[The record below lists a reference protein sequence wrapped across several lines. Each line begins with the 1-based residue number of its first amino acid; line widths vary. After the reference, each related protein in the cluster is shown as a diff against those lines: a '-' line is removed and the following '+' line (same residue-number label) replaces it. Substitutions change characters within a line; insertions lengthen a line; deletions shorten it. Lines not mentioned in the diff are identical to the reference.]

1 MKQTFIAWLIAA
13 RLRTLPLSLSGIF
26 FGATVALAIENFD
39 PSIFHRALIVT
50 ISLQVLSN
58 FANDLGDGLKGTDNE
73 NRIGPKRALQAG
85 LLSARELKTGIVVL
99 VILTGLAIYQLL
111 QGANLNSTSY
121 AVLAILGVLSIVAAL
136 TYTLGKKPYGYYGL
150 GDFMVFF
157 FFGGVAVLGTIVLFA
172 PKIPFYAIGY
182 TLTAGSLSTAV
193 LNLNNMRDHQSD
205 KASGKNT
212 LVVRMGVERAK
223 IYHYLLLITAYIG
236 FTFSTIAVLS
246 TSSIF
251 LLLAFIFLIPHI
263 QKVRKVED
271 YRNLD
276 DELKKIALFCFLL
289 SVISFAIAY
298 FKGCILIFI
307 NTF

>member
-1 MKQTFIAWLIAA
+1 MKQTFIAWLTAA

-26 FGATVALAIENFD
+26 FGATVVLSVEKFD
-39 PSIFHRALIVT
+39 PSVFHWALVVT

-99 VILTGLAIYQLL
+99 VLLTGLAIYQLL
-111 QGANLNSTSY
+111 QIANLNSTSY
-121 AVLAILGVLSIVAAL
+121 AVLAVLGALSIVAAL

-157 FFGGVAVLGTIVLFA
+157 FFGGVAVFGTIVLFT
-172 PKIPFYAIGY
+172 PDIPLYAIGY
-182 TLTAGSLSTAV
+182 TMTAGALSTAV

-212 LVVRMGVERAK
+212 LVVRMGVGRAK
-223 IYHYLLLITAYIG
+223 IYHYLLLITAYVG
-236 FTFSTIAVLS
+236 FTFSTIAVLGPN
-246 TSSIF
+246 SIF
-251 LLLAFIFLIPHI
+251 LVLAFVFLIPHI
-263 QKVRKVED
+263 QRVRKVED
-271 YRNLD
+271 YRKLD
-276 DELKKIALFCFLL
+276 GELKKIALFCFVL
-289 SVISFAIAY
+289 SVVSFTIA
-298 FKGCILIFI
+298 FLK
-307 NTF
+307 

>member
-26 FGATVALAIENFD
+26 FGATVVLSVEKFD
-39 PSIFHRALIVT
+39 PSVFHWALVVT

-85 LLSARELKTGIVVL
+85 LLSARELKTGIVIL
-99 VILTGLAIYQLL
+99 ILLTGLAIYQLL
-111 QGANLNSTSY
+111 QIANLNSTSY
-121 AVLAILGVLSIVAAL
+121 AVLAVLGALSIVAAL

-157 FFGGVAVLGTIVLFA
+157 FFGGVAVFGTIVLFT
-172 PKIPFYAIGY
+172 PDIPLYAIGY
-182 TLTAGSLSTAV
+182 TMTAGALSTAV

-212 LVVRMGVERAK
+212 LVVRMGVGRAK
-223 IYHYLLLITAYIG
+223 IYHYLLLITAYVG
-236 FTFSTIAVLS
+236 FTFSTIAVLGPN
-246 TSSIF
+246 SIF
-251 LLLAFIFLIPHI
+251 LVLAFVFLIPHI
-263 QKVRKVED
+263 QRVRKVED
-271 YRNLD
+271 YRKLD
-276 DELKKIALFCFLL
+276 GELKKIALFCFVL
-289 SVISFAIAY
+289 SVVSFTIA
-298 FKGCILIFI
+298 FLK
-307 NTF
+307 

>member
-26 FGATVALAIENFD
+26 FGATVALAIEKFD
-39 PSIFHRALIVT
+39 PSVFHWALIVT

-85 LLSARELKTGIVVL
+85 LLSARELKTGIVIL

-121 AVLAILGVLSIVAAL
+121 TVLAVLGALSIVAAL

-157 FFGGVAVLGTIVLFA
+157 FFGGVAVLGTIVLFT

-182 TLTAGSLSTAV
+182 ALTAGSLSTAV

-246 TSSIF
+246 PSSIF
-251 LLLAFIFLIPHI
+251 LVLVFVFLIPHI

-276 DELKKIALFCFLL
+276 TELKKVALFCFLL
-289 SVISFAIAY
+289 SVISFTIAY
-298 FKGCILIFI
+298 FK
-307 NTF
+307 

>member
-26 FGATVALAIENFD
+26 FGATVVLSIENFD
-39 PSIFHRALIVT
+39 PSVFHWALVVT
-50 ISLQVLSN
+50 ISLQILSN

-85 LLSARELKTGIVVL
+85 LLSARELKTGILVL
-99 VILTGLAIYQLL
+99 VILTGLAIYKLL
-111 QGANLNSTSY
+111 QRANLNSTSY
-121 AVLAILGVLSIVAAL
+121 TVLAVLGALSIVAAL

-157 FFGGVAVLGTIVLFA
+157 FFGGVAVLGTIVLFT
-172 PKIPFYAIGY
+172 PNIPFYAVGY
-182 TLTAGSLSTAV
+182 ALTAGSLSTAV
-193 LNLNNMRDHQSD
+193 LNLNNMRDHLSD

-212 LVVRMGVERAK
+212 LVVRMGVERSK
-223 IYHYLLLITAYIG
+223 IYHFLLLITAYIG

-246 TSSIF
+246 PSRIF
-251 LLLAFIFLIPHI
+251 LLLAFVFLIPHI

-271 YRNLD
+271 FRNLD
-276 DELKKIALFCFLL
+276 GELKKVALFCFVL
-289 SVISFAIAY
+289 SVVSFTLAY
-298 FKGCILIFI
+298 LK
-307 NTF
+307 

>member
-1 MKQTFIAWLIAA
+1 MKQTFIAWLTAA

-26 FGATVALAIENFD
+26 FGATVALAIKNFD
-39 PSIFHRALIVT
+39 PSVFHWALIVT

-121 AVLAILGVLSIVAAL
+121 AVLAILGALSIVAAL

-157 FFGGVAVLGTIVLFA
+157 FFGGVAVLGTIVLFT
-172 PKIPFYAIGY
+172 PNIPIYAIGY
-182 TLTAGSLSTAV
+182 TLTAGALSTAV

-246 TSSIF
+246 TNSIF
-251 LLLAFIFLIPHI
+251 LVLSFIFLIPHI

-276 DELKKIALFCFLL
+276 GELKKIALFCFVL
-289 SVISFAIAY
+289 SIVSFTIAY
-298 FKGCILIFI
+298 LK
-307 NTF
+307 

>member
-39 PSIFHRALIVT
+39 PSVFHWALIVT

-85 LLSARELKTGIVVL
+85 LLSARELKTGIVIL

-111 QGANLNSTSY
+111 QGANLNSSSY

-157 FFGGVAVLGTIVLFA
+157 FFGGVAVLGTIVLFT

-246 TSSIF
+246 TSCIF
-251 LLLAFIFLIPHI
+251 LVLAFIFLIPHI

-276 DELKKIALFCFLL
+276 DELKKIALFCFFL

-298 FKGCILIFI
+298 FK
-307 NTF
+307 

>member
-26 FGATVALAIENFD
+26 FGATVALAIEKFD
-39 PSIFHRALIVT
+39 PSVFHWALIVT

-85 LLSARELKTGIVVL
+85 LLSARELKTGIVIL

-157 FFGGVAVLGTIVLFA
+157 FFGGVAVLGTIVLFT
-172 PKIPFYAIGY
+172 PKIPFYAVGY

-212 LVVRMGVERAK
+212 LVVRMGVRRAK

-251 LLLAFIFLIPHI
+251 LVLAFVFIIPHI

-271 YRNLD
+271 YKNLD
-276 DELKKIALFCFLL
+276 DELKKIALFCFFL

-298 FKGCILIFI
+298 FK
-307 NTF
+307 

>member
-26 FGATVALAIENFD
+26 FGATVVLSIENFD
-39 PSIFHRALIVT
+39 PSVFHWALVVT
-50 ISLQVLSN
+50 ISLQILSN

-85 LLSARELKTGIVVL
+85 LLSARELKTGILVL
-99 VILTGLAIYQLL
+99 VILTGLAIYKLL
-111 QGANLNSTSY
+111 QRANLNNTSY
-121 AVLAILGVLSIVAAL
+121 TVLAVLGALSIVAAL

-157 FFGGVAVLGTIVLFA
+157 FFGGVAVLGTIVLFT
-172 PKIPFYAIGY
+172 PNIPFYAVGY
-182 TLTAGSLSTAV
+182 ALTAGSLSTAV

-212 LVVRMGVERAK
+212 LVVRMGVERSK
-223 IYHYLLLITAYIG
+223 IYHFLLLITAYIG

-246 TSSIF
+246 PSRIF
-251 LLLAFIFLIPHI
+251 LLLTFVFLIPHI

-271 YRNLD
+271 FRNLD
-276 DELKKIALFCFLL
+276 GELKKVALFCFVL
-289 SVISFAIAY
+289 SVVSFTIAY
-298 FKGCILIFI
+298 LK
-307 NTF
+307 

>member
-1 MKQTFIAWLIAA
+1 MKQTFIAWLTAA

-26 FGATVALAIENFD
+26 FGATVVLSVEKFD
-39 PSIFHRALIVT
+39 PSVFHWALVVT

-99 VILTGLAIYQLL
+99 VLLTGLAIYQLL
-111 QGANLNSTSY
+111 QIANLNSTSY
-121 AVLAILGVLSIVAAL
+121 AVLAVLGVLSIVAAL

-157 FFGGVAVLGTIVLFA
+157 FFGVVAVLGTIVLFTLD
-172 PKIPFYAIGY
+172 IPLYAIGY
-182 TLTAGSLSTAV
+182 TMTAGALSTAV

-212 LVVRMGVERAK
+212 LVVRMGVGRAK
-223 IYHYLLLITAYIG
+223 IYHYLLLITAYVG
-236 FTFSTIAVLS
+236 FTFSTIAVLGPN
-246 TSSIF
+246 SIF
-251 LLLAFIFLIPHI
+251 LVLAFVFLIPHI
-263 QKVRKVED
+263 QRVRKVED

-276 DELKKIALFCFLL
+276 GELKKIALFCFVL
-289 SVISFAIAY
+289 SVVSFTIA
-298 FKGCILIFI
+298 FLK
-307 NTF
+307 

>member
-1 MKQTFIAWLIAA
+1 MKQTFIAWLTAA

-26 FGATVALAIENFD
+26 FGATLALAIENFD
-39 PSIFHRALIVT
+39 PSVFHWALVVT

-111 QGANLNSTSY
+111 QIANLNSTSY
-121 AVLAILGVLSIVAAL
+121 AVLAVLGALSIVAAL

-246 TSSIF
+246 PSSIF
-251 LLLAFIFLIPHI
+251 LVLAFVFIIPHI

-276 DELKKIALFCFLL
+276 DELKKIALFCFFL

-298 FKGCILIFI
+298 FK
-307 NTF
+307 

>member
-1 MKQTFIAWLIAA
+1 MKQTFIAWLTAA

-26 FGATVALAIENFD
+26 FGATVALAIKNFN
-39 PSIFHRALIVT
+39 PSVFHWALIVT

-85 LLSARELKTGIVVL
+85 LLSARELKIGIVVL

-121 AVLAILGVLSIVAAL
+121 AVLAVLGALSIVAAL

-157 FFGGVAVLGTIVLFA
+157 FFGGVAVLGTIILFT
-172 PKIPFYAIGY
+172 PKIPYSAIGY

-223 IYHYLLLITAYIG
+223 IYHYLLLITAFIG
-236 FTFSTIAVLS
+236 FTFSTITVLS
-246 TSSIF
+246 SSSVF
-251 LLLAFIFLIPHI
+251 LVLAFVFLIPHI

-289 SVISFAIAY
+289 SVVSFTIAY
-298 FKGCILIFI
+298 LK
-307 NTF
+307 

>member
-26 FGATVALAIENFD
+26 FGATVALAIEKFD
-39 PSIFHRALIVT
+39 PSVFHWALIVT

-85 LLSARELKTGIVVL
+85 LLSARELKTGIVIL

-111 QGANLNSTSY
+111 QGANLNSSSY

-157 FFGGVAVLGTIVLFA
+157 FFGGVAVLGTIVLFT

-236 FTFSTIAVLS
+236 FSFSTIAVLS

-251 LLLAFIFLIPHI
+251 LVLAFIFLIPHI

-276 DELKKIALFCFLL
+276 DELKKIALFCFFL

-298 FKGCILIFI
+298 FK
-307 NTF
+307 

>member
-111 QGANLNSTSY
+111 QDAHLNSTSY
-121 AVLAILGVLSIVAAL
+121 AVLAILGALSIVAAL

-157 FFGGVAVLGTIVLFA
+157 FFGGVAVLGTIVLFT
-172 PKIPFYAIGY
+172 PKIPFYAVGY

-246 TSSIF
+246 TNRVF
-251 LLLAFIFLIPHI
+251 LVLAFVFIIPHI

-271 YRNLD
+271 YKNLD
-276 DELKKIALFCFLL
+276 DELKKIALFCFFL

-298 FKGCILIFI
+298 FK
-307 NTF
+307 

>member
-1 MKQTFIAWLIAA
+1 MKQTFIAWLTAA

-39 PSIFHRALIVT
+39 PSVFHWALIVT

-111 QGANLNSTSY
+111 QDAHLNSTSY
-121 AVLAILGVLSIVAAL
+121 AVLAILGALSIVAAL

-246 TSSIF
+246 TSSVF
-251 LLLAFIFLIPHI
+251 LVLAFVFIIPHI

-271 YRNLD
+271 YKNLD
-276 DELKKIALFCFLL
+276 DELKKIALFCFFL

-298 FKGCILIFI
+298 FK
-307 NTF
+307 

>member
-1 MKQTFIAWLIAA
+1 MKQTFIAWLTAA

-26 FGATVALAIENFD
+26 FGATVALAIKNFN
-39 PSIFHRALIVT
+39 PSVFHWALIVT

-85 LLSARELKTGIVVL
+85 LLSARELKTGIVIL

-121 AVLAILGVLSIVAAL
+121 AVLAVLGALSIVAAL

-157 FFGGVAVLGTIVLFA
+157 FFGGVAVLGTIILFT
-172 PKIPFYAIGY
+172 PKIPYSAIGY

-236 FTFSTIAVLS
+236 FTFSTITVLS
-246 TSSIF
+246 SSSVF
-251 LLLAFIFLIPHI
+251 LVLAFGFLIPHI

-289 SVISFAIAY
+289 SVVSFTIAY
-298 FKGCILIFI
+298 LK
-307 NTF
+307 

>member
-1 MKQTFIAWLIAA
+1 MKQTFIAWLTAA

-26 FGATVALAIENFD
+26 FGATVVLSVEKFD
-39 PSIFHRALIVT
+39 PSVFHWALVVT

-99 VILTGLAIYQLL
+99 VLLTGLAIYQLL
-111 QGANLNSTSY
+111 QIANLNSTSY
-121 AVLAILGVLSIVAAL
+121 AVLAVLGALSIVAAL

-157 FFGGVAVLGTIVLFA
+157 FFGGVAVLGTIVLFT
-172 PKIPFYAIGY
+172 PDIPLYAIGY
-182 TLTAGSLSTAV
+182 TMTAGALSTAV

-212 LVVRMGVERAK
+212 LVVRMGVGRAK
-223 IYHYLLLITAYIG
+223 IYHYLLLITAYVG
-236 FTFSTIAVLS
+236 FTFSTIAVLGPN
-246 TSSIF
+246 SIF
-251 LLLAFIFLIPHI
+251 LVLAFVFLIPHI
-263 QKVRKVED
+263 QRVRKVED
-271 YRNLD
+271 YRKLD
-276 DELKKIALFCFLL
+276 GELKKIALFCFVL
-289 SVISFAIAY
+289 SVVSFTIA
-298 FKGCILIFI
+298 FLK
-307 NTF
+307 

>member
-1 MKQTFIAWLIAA
+1 MKQTFIAWLTAA

-26 FGATVALAIENFD
+26 FGATVVLSVEKFD
-39 PSIFHRALIVT
+39 PSVFHWALVVT

-99 VILTGLAIYQLL
+99 VLLTGLAIYQLL
-111 QGANLNSTSY
+111 QIANLNSTSY
-121 AVLAILGVLSIVAAL
+121 AVLAVLGALSIVAAL

-157 FFGGVAVLGTIVLFA
+157 FFGGVAVFGTIVLFT
-172 PKIPFYAIGY
+172 PDIPLYAIGY
-182 TLTAGSLSTAV
+182 TMTAGALSTAV

-212 LVVRMGVERAK
+212 LVVRMGVGRAK
-223 IYHYLLLITAYIG
+223 IYHYLLLITAYVG
-236 FTFSTIAVLS
+236 FTFSTIAVLGPN
-246 TSSIF
+246 SIF
-251 LLLAFIFLIPHI
+251 LVLAFVFLIPHI
-263 QKVRKVED
+263 QRVRKVED

-276 DELKKIALFCFLL
+276 GELKKIALFCFVL
-289 SVISFAIAY
+289 SVVSFTIA
-298 FKGCILIFI
+298 FLK
-307 NTF
+307 

>member
-26 FGATVALAIENFD
+26 FGATVVLSVEKFD
-39 PSIFHRALIVT
+39 PSVFHWALVVT

-85 LLSARELKTGIVVL
+85 LLSARELKTGIVFLVL
-99 VILTGLAIYQLL
+99 LTGLAIYQLL
-111 QGANLNSTSY
+111 QIANLNSTSY
-121 AVLAILGVLSIVAAL
+121 AVLAVLGALSIVAAL

-157 FFGGVAVLGTIVLFA
+157 FFGGVAVLGTIVLFT
-172 PKIPFYAIGY
+172 PDIPLYAIGY
-182 TLTAGSLSTAV
+182 TLTAGALSTAV

-205 KASGKNT
+205 KVSRKNT
-212 LVVRMGVERAK
+212 LVVRMGVGRAK

-246 TSSIF
+246 PNSIF
-251 LLLAFIFLIPHI
+251 LVLAFVFLIPHI
-263 QKVRKVED
+263 QRVRKVED

-276 DELKKIALFCFLL
+276 GELKKIALFCFVL
-289 SVISFAIAY
+289 SVVSFTIA
-298 FKGCILIFI
+298 FLK
-307 NTF
+307 

>member
-1 MKQTFIAWLIAA
+1 MKQTFIAWFIAA

-26 FGATVALAIENFD
+26 FGATVALSIENFD
-39 PSIFHRALIVT
+39 PSVFHWALIVT

-73 NRIGPKRALQAG
+73 HRIGPKRALQAG
-85 LLSARELKTGIVVL
+85 LLSARELKTGIGVL
-99 VILTGLAIYQLL
+99 VVLTGLAIYQLL

-121 AVLAILGVLSIVAAL
+121 AILAMLGALSIVAAL

-157 FFGGVAVLGTIVLFA
+157 FFGGVAVLGTIVLFT
-172 PKIPFYAIGY
+172 PDIPFYAIGY

-212 LVVRMGVERAK
+212 LVVRMGVKRAK
-223 IYHYLLLITAYIG
+223 IYHYLLLIIAYIG

-251 LLLAFIFLIPHI
+251 LVLAFVLLIPHI

-276 DELKKIALFCFLL
+276 GELKKIALFCFLL
-289 SVISFAIAY
+289 SVVSFTIAY
-298 FKGCILIFI
+298 LK
-307 NTF
+307 

>member
-1 MKQTFIAWLIAA
+1 MKQTFIAWLTAA

-26 FGATVALAIENFD
+26 FGATVALAIKNFN
-39 PSIFHRALIVT
+39 PSVFHWALIVT

-85 LLSARELKTGIVVL
+85 LLSARELKIGIVVL

-121 AVLAILGVLSIVAAL
+121 AVLAVLGALSIVAAL

-157 FFGGVAVLGTIVLFA
+157 FFGGVAVLGTIILFT
-172 PKIPFYAIGY
+172 PKIPYSAIGY

-223 IYHYLLLITAYIG
+223 IYHYLLLITAFIG
-236 FTFSTIAVLS
+236 FTFSTITVLS
-246 TSSIF
+246 SSSVF
-251 LLLAFIFLIPHI
+251 LVLAFVFLIPHI
-263 QKVRKVED
+263 QKVRKVEG

-289 SVISFAIAY
+289 SVVSFTIAY
-298 FKGCILIFI
+298 LK
-307 NTF
+307 

>member
-26 FGATVALAIENFD
+26 FGATVALDIENFD
-39 PSIFHRALIVT
+39 PSVFHWALVVT

-99 VILTGLAIYQLL
+99 VILTGLAIYRLL

-121 AVLAILGVLSIVAAL
+121 TVLAVLGALSIVAAL

-157 FFGGVAVLGTIVLFA
+157 FFGGVAVLGTIVLFT
-172 PKIPFYAIGY
+172 PNIPIYAIGY

-236 FTFSTIAVLS
+236 FTFSTIAVFS
-246 TSSIF
+246 PSSIF
-251 LLLAFIFLIPHI
+251 LVLAFVFLIPHI
-263 QKVRKVED
+263 QKVGKVED

-276 DELKKIALFCFLL
+276 TELKKVALFCFLL
-289 SVISFAIAY
+289 SVISFTIAY
-298 FKGCILIFI
+298 FK
-307 NTF
+307 

>member
-1 MKQTFIAWLIAA
+1 MKQTFIAWLTAA

-39 PSIFHRALIVT
+39 PSVFHWALIVT

-99 VILTGLAIYQLL
+99 VILTVLAIFQLL

-121 AVLAILGVLSIVAAL
+121 AVLAILGALSIVAAL

-157 FFGGVAVLGTIVLFA
+157 FFGGVAVLGTIVLFT
-172 PKIPFYAIGY
+172 PNIPFYAIGY

-251 LLLAFIFLIPHI
+251 LVLAFIFLLPHI
-263 QKVRKVED
+263 QKVRKVKD

-276 DELKKIALFCFLL
+276 AELKKIALFCFLL
-289 SVISFAIAY
+289 SVISFVIAY
-298 FKGCILIFI
+298 FK
-307 NTF
+307 

>member
-1 MKQTFIAWLIAA
+1 MKQIFIAWLTAA

-39 PSIFHRALIVT
+39 PSVFHWALVVT

-99 VILTGLAIYQLL
+99 VILTGLAIYRLL

-121 AVLAILGVLSIVAAL
+121 TVLAVLGALSIVAAL

-157 FFGGVAVLGTIVLFA
+157 FFGGVAVLGTIVLFT
-172 PKIPFYAIGY
+172 PNIPIYAIGY

-193 LNLNNMRDHQSD
+193 LNLNNIRDHQSD

-246 TSSIF
+246 PSSIF
-251 LLLAFIFLIPHI
+251 LVLAFVFLIPHV

-276 DELKKIALFCFLL
+276 TELKKVALFCFLL
-289 SVISFAIAY
+289 SVISFTIAY
-298 FKGCILIFI
+298 FK
-307 NTF
+307 

>member
-26 FGATVALAIENFD
+26 FGATVVLSVEKFD
-39 PSIFHRALIVT
+39 PSVFHWALVVT

-85 LLSARELKTGIVVL
+85 LLSARELKTGIVIL
-99 VILTGLAIYQLL
+99 ILLTGLAIYQLL
-111 QGANLNSTSY
+111 QIANLNSTSY
-121 AVLAILGVLSIVAAL
+121 AVLAVLGALSIVAAL

-157 FFGGVAVLGTIVLFA
+157 FFGGVAVLGTIVLFTIE
-172 PKIPFYAIGY
+172 IPLYAIGY
-182 TLTAGSLSTAV
+182 TMTAGALSTAV

-205 KASGKNT
+205 KVSGKNT
-212 LVVRMGVERAK
+212 LVVRMGVGRAK

-246 TSSIF
+246 PNSIF
-251 LLLAFIFLIPHI
+251 LVLAFVFLIPHI
-263 QKVRKVED
+263 QRVRKVED

-276 DELKKIALFCFLL
+276 GELKKIALFCFVL
-289 SVISFAIAY
+289 SVVSFTIA
-298 FKGCILIFI
+298 FLK
-307 NTF
+307 

>member
-1 MKQTFIAWLIAA
+1 MKQTFSAWLIAA

-26 FGATVALAIENFD
+26 FGATVALAIEKFD
-39 PSIFHRALIVT
+39 PSVFHWALIVT

-85 LLSARELKTGIVVL
+85 LLSARELKTGIVIL

-111 QGANLNSTSY
+111 QGANLNNTSY

-157 FFGGVAVLGTIVLFA
+157 FFGGVAVLGTIVLFT
-172 PKIPFYAIGY
+172 PKIPFYAVGY

-205 KASGKNT
+205 KVSGKNT
-212 LVVRMGVERAK
+212 LVVRMGVEHAK

-251 LLLAFIFLIPHI
+251 LVLAFIFLIPHI

-276 DELKKIALFCFLL
+276 GELKKIAFFCFLL
-289 SVISFAIAY
+289 SVISFVIAY
-298 FKGCILIFI
+298 FK
-307 NTF
+307 

>member
-1 MKQTFIAWLIAA
+1 MKQTFIAWLTAA

-26 FGATVALAIENFD
+26 FGATVALAIKNFN
-39 PSIFHRALIVT
+39 PSVFHWALIVT

-85 LLSARELKTGIVVL
+85 LLSARELKIGIVVL
-99 VILTGLAIYQLL
+99 AILTGLAIYQLL

-121 AVLAILGVLSIVAAL
+121 AVLAVLGALSIVAAL

-157 FFGGVAVLGTIVLFA
+157 FFGGVAVLGTIILFT
-172 PKIPFYAIGY
+172 PKIPYSAIGY

-236 FTFSTIAVLS
+236 FTFSTITVLS
-246 TSSIF
+246 SSSVF
-251 LLLAFIFLIPHI
+251 LVLAFVFLIPHI

-289 SVISFAIAY
+289 SVVSFTIAY
-298 FKGCILIFI
+298 LK
-307 NTF
+307 

>member
-111 QGANLNSTSY
+111 QDAHLNSTSY
-121 AVLAILGVLSIVAAL
+121 AVLAILGALSIVAAL

-246 TSSIF
+246 TSSVF
-251 LLLAFIFLIPHI
+251 LVLAFVFIIPHI

-271 YRNLD
+271 YKNLD
-276 DELKKIALFCFLL
+276 DELKKIALFCFFL

-298 FKGCILIFI
+298 FK
-307 NTF
+307 

>member
-26 FGATVALAIENFD
+26 FGATVVLSIENFD
-39 PSIFHRALIVT
+39 PSVFHWALVVT
-50 ISLQVLSN
+50 ISLQILSN

-85 LLSARELKTGIVVL
+85 LLSARELKTGILVL
-99 VILTGLAIYQLL
+99 VILTGLAIYKLL
-111 QGANLNSTSY
+111 QRANLNSTSY
-121 AVLAILGVLSIVAAL
+121 TVLAVLGALSIVAAL

-157 FFGGVAVLGTIVLFA
+157 FFGGVAVLGTIVLFT
-172 PKIPFYAIGY
+172 PNIPFYAVGY
-182 TLTAGSLSTAV
+182 ALTAGSLSTAV
-193 LNLNNMRDHQSD
+193 LNLNNMRDHLSD

-212 LVVRMGVERAK
+212 LVVRMGVERSK
-223 IYHYLLLITAYIG
+223 IYHFLLLITAYIG

-246 TSSIF
+246 PSRIF
-251 LLLAFIFLIPHI
+251 LLLTFVFLIPHI

-271 YRNLD
+271 FRNLD
-276 DELKKIALFCFLL
+276 GELKKVALFCFVL
-289 SVISFAIAY
+289 SVVSFTLAY
-298 FKGCILIFI
+298 LK
-307 NTF
+307 

>member
-26 FGATVALAIENFD
+26 FGATVVLSVEKFD
-39 PSIFHRALIVT
+39 PSVFHWALVVT

-85 LLSARELKTGIVVL
+85 LLSARELKTGIVIL
-99 VILTGLAIYQLL
+99 ILLTGLAIYQLL
-111 QGANLNSTSY
+111 QIANLNSTSY
-121 AVLAILGVLSIVAAL
+121 AVLAVLRVLSIVAAL

-157 FFGGVAVLGTIVLFA
+157 FFGGVAVLGNIVLFT
-172 PKIPFYAIGY
+172 PDIPLYAIGY
-182 TLTAGSLSTAV
+182 TLTAGALSTAV

-205 KASGKNT
+205 KVSGKNT
-212 LVVRMGVERAK
+212 LVVRMGVGRAK

-246 TSSIF
+246 PNSIF
-251 LLLAFIFLIPHI
+251 LVLAFVFLIPHI
-263 QKVRKVED
+263 QRVRKVED

-276 DELKKIALFCFLL
+276 GELKKIALFCFVL
-289 SVISFAIAY
+289 SVVSFTIA
-298 FKGCILIFI
+298 FLK
-307 NTF
+307 

>member
-1 MKQTFIAWLIAA
+1 MKQTFIAWLTAA

-26 FGATVALAIENFD
+26 FGATVVLSVEKFD
-39 PSIFHRALIVT
+39 PSVFHWALVVT

-85 LLSARELKTGIVVL
+85 LLSARELKTGIVFLVL
-99 VILTGLAIYQLL
+99 LTGLAIYQLL
-111 QGANLNSTSY
+111 QIANLNSTSY
-121 AVLAILGVLSIVAAL
+121 AVLAVLGALSIVAAL

-157 FFGGVAVLGTIVLFA
+157 FFGGVAVFGTIVLFT
-172 PKIPFYAIGY
+172 PDIPLYAIGY
-182 TLTAGSLSTAV
+182 TMTAGALSTAV

-212 LVVRMGVERAK
+212 LVVRMGVGRAK

-246 TSSIF
+246 PNSIF
-251 LLLAFIFLIPHI
+251 LVLAFVFLIPHI
-263 QKVRKVED
+263 QRVRKVED

-276 DELKKIALFCFLL
+276 GELKKIALFCFVL
-289 SVISFAIAY
+289 SVVSFTIA
-298 FKGCILIFI
+298 FLK
-307 NTF
+307 

>member
-26 FGATVALAIENFD
+26 FGATVVLSVEKFD
-39 PSIFHRALIVT
+39 PSVFHWALVVT

-85 LLSARELKTGIVVL
+85 LLSARELKTGIVIL
-99 VILTGLAIYQLL
+99 ILLTGLAIYQLL
-111 QGANLNSTSY
+111 QIANLNSTSY
-121 AVLAILGVLSIVAAL
+121 AVLAVLGTLSIVAAL

-157 FFGGVAVLGTIVLFA
+157 FFGGVAVLGTIVLFT
-172 PKIPFYAIGY
+172 PDIPLYAIGY
-182 TLTAGSLSTAV
+182 TLTAGALSTAV

-205 KASGKNT
+205 KVSGKNT
-212 LVVRMGVERAK
+212 LVVRMGVGRAK

-246 TSSIF
+246 PNSIF
-251 LLLAFIFLIPHI
+251 LVLAFVFLIPHI
-263 QKVRKVED
+263 QRVRKVED

-276 DELKKIALFCFLL
+276 GELKKIALFCFVL
-289 SVISFAIAY
+289 SVVSFTIA
-298 FKGCILIFI
+298 FLK
-307 NTF
+307 

>member
-1 MKQTFIAWLIAA
+1 MKQTFIAWLTAA

-26 FGATVALAIENFD
+26 FGATVALAIKNFN
-39 PSIFHRALIVT
+39 PSVFHWALIVT

-85 LLSARELKTGIVVL
+85 LLSARELKMGIVVL

-121 AVLAILGVLSIVAAL
+121 AVLAVLGALSIVAAL

-157 FFGGVAVLGTIVLFA
+157 FFGGVAVLGTIILFT
-172 PKIPFYAIGY
+172 PKIPYSAIGY

-236 FTFSTIAVLS
+236 FTFSTITVLS
-246 TSSIF
+246 SSSVF
-251 LLLAFIFLIPHI
+251 LVLAFVFLIPHI
-263 QKVRKVED
+263 QKVRKVEG

-289 SVISFAIAY
+289 SVVSFTIAY
-298 FKGCILIFI
+298 LK
-307 NTF
+307 

>member
-26 FGATVALAIENFD
+26 FGATVVLSVEKFD
-39 PSIFHRALIVT
+39 PSVFHWALVVT

-85 LLSARELKTGIVVL
+85 LLSARELKTGIVIL
-99 VILTGLAIYQLL
+99 ILLTGLAIYQLL
-111 QGANLNSTSY
+111 QIANLNSTSY
-121 AVLAILGVLSIVAAL
+121 AVLAVLGVLSIVAAL

-157 FFGGVAVLGTIVLFA
+157 FFGGVAVLGTIVLFT
-172 PKIPFYAIGY
+172 PDIPLYAIGY
-182 TLTAGSLSTAV
+182 TLTAGALSTAV

-205 KASGKNT
+205 KVSGKNT
-212 LVVRMGVERAK
+212 LVVRMGVGRAK

-246 TSSIF
+246 PNSIF
-251 LLLAFIFLIPHI
+251 LVLAFVFLIPHI
-263 QKVRKVED
+263 QRVRKV
-271 YRNLD
+271 
-276 DELKKIALFCFLL
+276 
-289 SVISFAIAY
+289 
-298 FKGCILIFI
+298 
-307 NTF
+307 

>member
-1 MKQTFIAWLIAA
+1 MKQTFIAWLTAA

-26 FGATVALAIENFD
+26 FGATVVLSVEKFD
-39 PSIFHRALIVT
+39 PSVFHWALVVT

-99 VILTGLAIYQLL
+99 VLLTGLAIYQLL
-111 QGANLNSTSY
+111 QIANLNSTSY
-121 AVLAILGVLSIVAAL
+121 AVLAVLGALSIVAAL

-157 FFGGVAVLGTIVLFA
+157 FFGGVAVLGTIVLFTLE
-172 PKIPFYAIGY
+172 IPLYAIGY
-182 TLTAGSLSTAV
+182 TMTAGALSTAV

-212 LVVRMGVERAK
+212 LVVRMGVGRAK
-223 IYHYLLLITAYIG
+223 IYHYLLLITAYVG
-236 FTFSTIAVLS
+236 FTFSTIAVLGPN
-246 TSSIF
+246 SIF
-251 LLLAFIFLIPHI
+251 LVLAFVFLIPHI
-263 QKVRKVED
+263 QRVRKVED

-276 DELKKIALFCFLL
+276 GELKKIALFCFVL
-289 SVISFAIAY
+289 SVVSFTIA
-298 FKGCILIFI
+298 FLK
-307 NTF
+307 

>member
-1 MKQTFIAWLIAA
+1 MKQTFIAWLTAA

-26 FGATVALAIENFD
+26 FGATVVLSVEKFD
-39 PSIFHRALIVT
+39 PSVFHWALVVT

-99 VILTGLAIYQLL
+99 VLLTGLAIYQLL
-111 QGANLNSTSY
+111 QIANLNSTSY
-121 AVLAILGVLSIVAAL
+121 AVLAVLGVLSIVAAL

-157 FFGGVAVLGTIVLFA
+157 FFGGVAVLGTIVLFTLD
-172 PKIPFYAIGY
+172 IPLYAVGY
-182 TLTAGSLSTAV
+182 TMTAGALSTAV

-212 LVVRMGVERAK
+212 LVVRMGVGRAK
-223 IYHYLLLITAYIG
+223 IYHYLLLITAYVG
-236 FTFSTIAVLS
+236 FTFSTIAVLGPN
-246 TSSIF
+246 SIF
-251 LLLAFIFLIPHI
+251 LVLAFVFLIPHI
-263 QKVRKVED
+263 QRVRKVED

-276 DELKKIALFCFLL
+276 GELKKIALFCFVL
-289 SVISFAIAY
+289 SVVSFTIA
-298 FKGCILIFI
+298 FLK
-307 NTF
+307 

>member
-26 FGATVALAIENFD
+26 FGATVALAIKKFD
-39 PSIFHRALIVT
+39 PSVFHWALIVT

-85 LLSARELKTGIVVL
+85 LLSARELKTGIVIL

-157 FFGGVAVLGTIVLFA
+157 FFGGVAVLGTIVLFT
-172 PKIPFYAIGY
+172 PIIPFYAVGY

-212 LVVRMGVERAK
+212 LVVRMGVRRAK

-246 TSSIF
+246 PSSIF
-251 LLLAFIFLIPHI
+251 LVLVFVFLIPHI

-276 DELKKIALFCFLL
+276 TELKKVALFCFLL
-289 SVISFAIAY
+289 SVISFTIAY
-298 FKGCILIFI
+298 FK
-307 NTF
+307 

>member
-26 FGATVALAIENFD
+26 FGATVVLSIENFD
-39 PSIFHRALIVT
+39 PSVFHWALVVT
-50 ISLQVLSN
+50 ISLQILSN

-85 LLSARELKTGIVVL
+85 LLSARELKTGILVL
-99 VILTGLAIYQLL
+99 VILTGLAIYKLL
-111 QGANLNSTSY
+111 QRANLNSTSY
-121 AVLAILGVLSIVAAL
+121 TVLAVLGALSIVAAL

-157 FFGGVAVLGTIVLFA
+157 FFGGVAVLGTIVLFTSN
-172 PKIPFYAIGY
+172 IPFYAVGY
-182 TLTAGSLSTAV
+182 ALTAGSLSTAV
-193 LNLNNMRDHQSD
+193 LNLNNMRDHLSD

-212 LVVRMGVERAK
+212 LVVRMGVERSK
-223 IYHYLLLITAYIG
+223 IYHFLLLITAYIG

-246 TSSIF
+246 PSRIF
-251 LLLAFIFLIPHI
+251 LLLAFVFLIPHI

-271 YRNLD
+271 FRNLD
-276 DELKKIALFCFLL
+276 GELKKVALFCFVL
-289 SVISFAIAY
+289 SVVSFTIAY
-298 FKGCILIFI
+298 LK
-307 NTF
+307 